1 MRKITPYS
9 TQVIDRKDITA
20 VVKVLNSKFLT
31 QGPTVG
37 KFEKAVARKVN
48 AKYSVA
54 FNSAT
59 SALHASCLALAL
71 KKNEIVWTVPN
82 TFVASANCALLAGGK
97 VDFVDINPTTKNM
110 DIEALEKKLIK
121 AKKQKKL
128 PKIIIPVHFA
138 GNPYP
143 QDKIKALSKKYNFKV
158 IEDASHAI
166 GAKYKKEKVGSC
178 KWSDITVFS
187 FHPVKI
193 ITTIEGGI
201 ATTNSPQLYNNL
213 KLFGNHGITKDKK
226 KFKIKN
232 QGEWYY
238 EQQVLGLNYRMS
250 DVSAAL
256 GLSQLKK
263 LDSFIKERN
272 YIADYY
278 LKKLNQ
284 KFIRLPRKSK
294 LSLCTFHLFVIKVKD
309 YKTRNTLFDLLRKN
323 NFLVNLHYLPVH
335 LQPYFRKKGFKSG
348 MFKESEDHSKKSISL
363 PIYPGLKLERV
374 KKTINLINKFF
385 KDR

>member
-9 TQVIDRKDITA
+9 TQFIDRKDITA

-37 KFEKAVARKVN
+37 KFEKAIAKKVN

-110 DIEALEKKLIK
+110 DLEALEKKLIK

-201 ATTNSPQLYNNL
+201 ATTNSLQLYNNL

-232 QGEWYY
+232 QGDWYY

-284 KFIRLPRKSK
+284 KFIGLPRKNK

>member
-9 TQVIDRKDITA
+9 TQFIDRKDITA

-37 KFEKAVARKVN
+37 KFEKAIAKKVN

-110 DIEALEKKLIK
+110 DLEALEKKLIK

-158 IEDASHAI
+158 IEDASHAM
-166 GAKYKKEKVGSC
+166 GAIYKKEKVGSC

-201 ATTNSPQLYNNL
+201 ATTNSLQLYNNL

-232 QGEWYY
+232 QGDWYY

>member
-121 AKKQKKL
+121 AKKQK
-128 PKIIIPVHFA
+128 
-138 GNPYP
+138 
-143 QDKIKALSKKYNFKV
+143 NF
-158 IEDASHAI
+158 
-166 GAKYKKEKVGSC
+166 
-178 KWSDITVFS
+178 
-187 FHPVKI
+187 
-193 ITTIEGGI
+193 
-201 ATTNSPQLYNNL
+201 
-213 KLFGNHGITKDKK
+213 
-226 KFKIKN
+226 
-232 QGEWYY
+232 
-238 EQQVLGLNYRMS
+238 
-250 DVSAAL
+250 
-256 GLSQLKK
+256 
-263 LDSFIKERN
+263 
-272 YIADYY
+272 
-278 LKKLNQ
+278 
-284 KFIRLPRKSK
+284 PR
-294 LSLCTFHLFVIKVKD
+294 
-309 YKTRNTLFDLLRKN
+309 
-323 NFLVNLHYLPVH
+323 
-335 LQPYFRKKGFKSG
+335 
-348 MFKESEDHSKKSISL
+348 
-363 PIYPGLKLERV
+363 
-374 KKTINLINKFF
+374 
-385 KDR
+385 

>member
-348 MFKESEDHSKKSISL
+348 MFKKSEDHSKKSISL